1 MMAIDAVLD
10 LAVLAILT
18 WVQTSQKRNGDDLVF
33 RRFIL
38 VLKAASITLGAW
50 PSQIMIVAEFI
61 AVFSFFNSLK
71 RRLRY
76 LQGRVK
82 SARAWIPWCWF
93 GWLLPGC

>member
-10 LAVLAILT
+10 LAVLAVLT
-18 WVQTSQKRNGDDLVF
+18 RVQASQKGNRDDLVF
-33 RRFIL
+33 RRLIL
-38 VLKAASITLGAW
+38 VLKAASITFGAR

-82 SARAWIPWCWF
+82 SPRAWIPRRWF
-93 GWLLPGC
+93 GWLLSGC